1 MYCAKCGTALVNGKC
16 PACGRTENPNINLN
30 NNPSVQQPVYV
41 FKEQDS
47 KSAGYSILSFF
58 IPLIG
63 LILYCVWKDQFPIR
77 AKECGKWA
85 LINVGI
91 SLFLFITIFFI
102 SVFISIASV

>member
-16 PACGRTENPNINLN
+16 PACGRIENQNTNLN

-91 SLFLFITIFFI
+91 SLFSFITIFFI
-102 SVFISIASV
+102 SVLVSLASV

>member
-16 PACGRTENPNINLN
+16 PSCGRIENQNTNLN

-91 SLFLFITIFFI
+91 SLFSFITIFFI
-102 SVFISIASV
+102 SVLVSLASV

>member
-16 PACGRTENPNINLN
+16 PACGRIENPNINFS
-30 NNPSVQQPVYV
+30 NNPSVQQPVYA

-58 IPLIG
+58 IPIIG
-63 LILYCVWKDQFPIR
+63 LILYFVWKDQFPIR

-85 LINVGI
+85 LIGFGLG
-91 SLFLFITIFFI
+91 LFSTII
-102 SVFISIASV
+102 LLIIMLIGVASV

>member
-16 PACGRTENPNINLN
+16 PACGRIENPNTTLN

-85 LINVGI
+85 LINVCI
-91 SLFLFITIFFI
+91 SSFSAIFVLMIVLI
-102 SVFISIASV
+102 SVVNT

>member
-16 PACGRTENPNINLN
+16 PACGRIENSNTNLN

-58 IPLIG
+58 FPLIG

-91 SLFLFITIFFI
+91 SLFLFTTIFFI